1 MENNAKS
8 VRKIIALLPMKGH
21 SERVPNKNIRP
32 FAGRPLYHR
41 VAEALESCDRIEEI
55 IINTDSDLIAE
66 DARKHFAK
74 VRIIMRPQELQG
86 DFVPMND
93 IIGYDLAMTGAT
105 HYLQTHSTNPLLTS
119 ATVEGAIEEYFR
131 SLGDFDSLFS
141 VTRLQTRLYW
151 ASGEPVNHNPAELL
165 RTQDLPPVFE
175 ENSNFYLFSK
185 SSFAAAGNKRI
196 GLKPVMFPMDKLE
209 AVDIDEEVDFRLA
222 EVLYRMRAE
231 GGKNA
236 L

>member
-1 MENNAKS
+1 MN
-8 VRKIIALLPMKGH
+8 ITALLPMKGH

-41 VAEALESCDRIEEI
+41 VAEALQKCDRVGAI
-55 IINTDSDLIAE
+55 IINTDSDFIAE
-66 DARKHFAK
+66 DAQKHFSK
-74 VRIIMRPQELQG
+74 VRVIMRPAEFQG
-86 DFVPMND
+86 DFVEMND
-93 IIGYDLAMTGAT
+93 IIGYDLRMTDGE
-105 HYLQTHSTNPLLTS
+105 HYLQTHSTNPLLTRG
-119 ATVEGAIEEYFR
+119 TMEVAIERYFE
-131 SLGDFDSLFS
+131 SLGDHDSIFS

-151 ASGEPVNHNPAELL
+151 EDGRPVNHNPAELL

-175 ENSNFYLFSK
+175 ENSNFFLFSK
-185 SSFAAAGNKRI
+185 ASFAAAGNKRI
-196 GLKPVMFPMDKLE
+196 GVKPMMFPMDKLE

-231 GGKNA
+231 GGMNA